1 MLKNVEWI
9 FFDVGTTLIDES
21 IAYNHRIK
29 DVILGTDIT
38 FDEFVKARIESAKQN
53 CSDGMEVLNYFGFE
67 KTPWHKEDEIPYKES
82 VDILQYLNE
91 YGYKIG
97 IIANQSAGTQE
108 RLEQWGM
115 MKYINLVVSSA
126 EEGVCKPDEAIF
138 CLALKKAECTAE
150 NAVMIGDR
158 LDNDIYPAKKLGMK
172 AIWIK
177 QGFAKYQTLCSDDF
191 FPDYIIYGLDEI
203 KSIFM

>member
-1 MLKNVEWI
+1 MEWI
-9 FFDVGTTLIDES
+9 FFDIGTTLVDES

-29 DVILGTDIT
+29 DVIQGTDIT

-53 CSDGMEVLNYFGFE
+53 CSDGMEVLNYFGLA

-82 VDILQYLNE
+82 VDILKYLNE
-91 YGYKIG
+91 CGYKIG
-97 IIANQSAGTQE
+97 IIANQSAGTQD

-115 MKYINLVVSSA
+115 MKYINLVVSSE

-138 CLALKKAECTAE
+138 LLALKRAVCSAE

-177 QGFAKYQTLCSDDF
+177 QGFAKYQTQCDDKY
-191 FPDYIIYGLDEI
+191 FPDYIIYGLEEI